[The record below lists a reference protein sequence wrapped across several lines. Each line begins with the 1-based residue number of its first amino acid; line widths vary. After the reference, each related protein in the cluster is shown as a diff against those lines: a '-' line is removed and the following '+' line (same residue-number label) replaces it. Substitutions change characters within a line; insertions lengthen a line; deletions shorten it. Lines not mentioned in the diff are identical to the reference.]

1 MKIFLDTVDID
12 FLQEFS
18 ATGLIDGITTNPLLL
33 SKSNLECQ
41 DLILKMCSLI
51 TGPVSIEVISTS
63 YKDMIKEGLEIS
75 KIAQNIVVK
84 VPLTRDGLIACKV
97 LSNEYNVKVNVTLCF
112 SVSQAILAAKA
123 GAYFISP
130 FVGRLDD
137 IGQSGMKLIEDIHDI
152 YTKYNAFNTEILVA
166 SVRNLTH
173 VIQSAKIGADIITIP
188 PSIFK
193 QMFLH
198 PLTDKGLEDFLHNWN
213 VSGKKIF
220 S

>member
-18 ATGLIDGITTNPLLL
+18 VTGLIDGITTNPLLL

-75 KIAQNIVVK
+75 KIAGNIVVK
-84 VPLTRDGLIACKV
+84 VPLTYDGLIACRV
-97 LSNEYNVKVNVTLCF
+97 LSSEYNVKVNVTLCF

-137 IGQSGMKLIEDIHDI
+137 IGQSGMKLIEDIRDV
-152 YTKYNAFNTEILVA
+152 YTKYHTFSTKILVA

-198 PLTDKGLEDFLHNWN
+198 PLTDKGLEDFLRSWN
-213 VSGKKIF
+213 VSGKNIF

>member
-1 MKIFLDTVDID
+1 MKIFLDTIDID

-18 ATGLIDGITTNPLLL
+18 VTGLIDGITTNPLLL
-33 SKSNLECQ
+33 SRSNLECH
-41 DLILKMCSLI
+41 DLILKICSLI
-51 TGPVSIEVISTS
+51 TGPVNVEVISTS

-75 KIAQNIVVK
+75 KIANNIVVK
-84 VPLTRDGLIACKV
+84 LPLTYDGLIACKV
-97 LSNEYNVKVNVTLCF
+97 LSSEHNVKVNVTLCF
-112 SVSQAILAAKA
+112 SAYQAILAAKA

-137 IGQSGMKLIEDIHDI
+137 IGQSGMKLIEDICDI
-152 YTKYNAFNTEILVA
+152 YTKYNTFNTEILVA

-198 PLTDKGLEDFLHNWN
+198 PLTDKGLDDFLHHWN
-213 VSGKKIF
+213 VSGKKVF